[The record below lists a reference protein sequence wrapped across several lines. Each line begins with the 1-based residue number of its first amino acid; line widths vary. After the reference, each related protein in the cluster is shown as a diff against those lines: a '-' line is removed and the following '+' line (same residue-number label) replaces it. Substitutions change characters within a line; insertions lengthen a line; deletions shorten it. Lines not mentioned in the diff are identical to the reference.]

1 MSQVT
6 IHVSIRDSGRAL
18 CRRFGTQLFQL
29 GMYRAEPIRLSRYV
43 PKSRAVPKQNL
54 GTSRHMYVS
63 TYKLHILRT
72 QAPSSCLLGLGAG
85 VPLGSCT
92 VAVLSM

>member
-1 MSQVT
+1 MKKNEIFKNKTRENGETMSRVT

-18 CRRFGTQLFQL
+18 CRRLGTQLFRL
-29 GMYRAEPIRLSRYV
+29 GTYRAEPIRLSRYV

-54 GTSRHMYVS
+54 GTSRHWYVC

-72 QAPSSCLLGLGAG
+72 QAPSS
-85 VPLGSCT
+85 
-92 VAVLSM
+92 